1 MDANTNNID
10 DMTGTDSNT
19 DADATGTR
27 DTGGDTL
34 ADGQGP
40 LDGLVVVEA
49 GSMIAAGQV
58 GRLLADFGATVIK
71 IERPGTGDH
80 LRRFGPQKDG
90 TGLWWKYLGRNK
102 HSVTLD
108 LSADAGRAVFEDLV
122 GEADVLVENFRPGTL
137 EKWGLAPD
145 RLLEQN
151 PDLVALRI
159 SGFGQTGP
167 YAERP
172 GFGTLAE
179 SMSGFAHLNGFPDRP
194 PLLPPTGLA
203 DGVAA
208 MFSTFAIMFALWH
221 REMHDGG
228 GQVIDTS
235 LIEPIFS
242 ILGPQPLRYQQ
253 RDEIEKRSGNRS
265 TSSAPRNVYRTRDE
279 RYVAISASTQP
290 TAMRIFDAIDR
301 PDLKDDPRFET
312 NERRLTNV
320 DELDAIIQDWMAE
333 QSRGEVL
340 AAFDETGATVA
351 PVFNVADI
359 ADDEHYRA
367 REALVEVEDDDLGTG
382 LVQNAIPRFSET
394 PGTVDYLGPELGAH
408 NDAVYGDFLDYEKSF
423 REELAEEEVI

>member
-1 MDANTNNID
+1 
-10 DMTGTDSNT
+10 
-19 DADATGTR
+19 
-27 DTGGDTL
+27 
-34 ADGQGP
+34 
-40 LDGLVVVEA
+40 
-49 GSMIAAGQV
+49 MIAAGQV

-108 LSADAGRAVFEDLV
+108 LSADAGRAVFEDLAS
-122 GEADVLVENFRPGTL
+122 EADVLVENFRPGTL
-137 EKWGLAPD
+137 EKWGLAPHA
-145 RLLEQN
+145 LLERN

-167 YAERP
+167 YAKRP

-179 SMSGFAHLNGFPDRP
+179 SMSGFAYLNGFPDRP

-208 MFSTFAIMFALWH
+208 MFSTFSIMFALFSTFSIMFALWH
-221 REMHDGG
+221 REIHDGG

-242 ILGPQPLRYQQ
+242 LLGPQPLRYQQ
-253 RDEIEKRSGNRS
+253 REEIEARSGNRS
-265 TSSAPRNVYRTRDE
+265 TSSAPRNVYRTGDE

-290 TAMRIFDAIDR
+290 TAMRIFDAIGR
-301 PDLKDDPRFET
+301 ADLKEDPRFET
-312 NERRLTNV
+312 NERRLANV
-320 DELDAIIQDWMAE
+320 DELDAIIRDWMADH
-333 QSRGEVL
+333 SREEVL

-367 REALVEVEDDDLGTG
+367 REALVEVDDAELGTG
-382 LVQNAIPRFSET
+382 LVQNAVPKFSET
-394 PGTVDYLGPELGAH
+394 PGTVDHLGPDLGAH
-408 NDAVYGDFLDYEKSF
+408 NDTVYGELLDYEESF